1 MTVLHRNKKQEI
13 RNTKSSKVADA
24 PTSSE
29 DPALPSK
36 CADVVM
42 GASKSAE
49 DCQDA
54 PANSSSSGPGTTA
67 ADVAPGTSLSSTSA
81 VSVMFAASSAPTDIP
96 PEMADTQADSPT
108 LSDVGDVGTQTYT
121 DDEEVD
127 LSVWYCDHP
136 IFYNR
141 NLRSYKD
148 SGKKKR
154 LMEEKGGSMD
164 PPRTGKYIS
173 LLCSFKN
180 VLYAYLMLW
189 GGGA

>member
-1 MTVLHRNKKQEI
+1 MADALT
-13 RNTKSSKVADA
+13 SSK
-24 PTSSE
+24 
-29 DPALPSK
+29 DPAVPSK

-49 DCQDA
+49 DGQDA

-67 ADVAPGTSLSSTSA
+67 ADVAPGISLSSTSA
-81 VSVMFAASSAPTDIP
+81 VSAMFAASSDIP

-108 LSDVGDVGTQTYT
+108 PSDVGDVGTQTYT

-136 IFYNR
+136 IFYNQ

-154 LMEEKGGSMD
+154 LTEEKGGSMD

-173 LLCSFKN
+173 ILCSLKN

-189 GGGA
+189 GGGGGGGGGA